1 MTFDNQVHADFDHAR
16 RKASWRSVINRL
28 TGRRSEL
35 LRFEEVRHQLRAQGR
50 HDAGA
55 RPVLLDAIVGSVGR
69 YRDFD
74 TAFLPLQTQTK
85 RRWLSI
91 DRAHYDD
98 LVLPPVELYRLGET
112 YFVKDGNHRV
122 SVARERGQMYIDAVV
137 IELHAPV
144 PIGSL
149 SELEDWIG
157 QQDAVEFLS
166 TTQLLVLRPTA
177 QVLLTLPGQY
187 EQLLEHISVH
197 RWFLGIESER
207 EIPYAEAVT
216 SWYDRVFLP
225 IVEGIRDA
233 AMLREFPKRTEAD
246 LYLWLIEHLW
256 YLREAGEL
264 DETAPLDEAARSYAD
279 AYADSFST
287 RPRRRLARALR
298 RRLTS
303 GD

>member
-1 MTFDNQVHADFDHAR
+1 MTFDNQINSDFDHAR
-16 RKASWRSVINRL
+16 RKASWRSIINRL
-28 TGRRSEL
+28 IGRRTEL
-35 LRFEEVRHQLRAQGR
+35 LRFEEVRRQLRAEGR

-98 LVLPPVELYRLGET
+98 LVLPPVELDRLGET

-122 SVARERGQMYIDAVV
+122 SVARERGQVYVDAVIV
-137 IELHAPV
+137 ELHAPV
-144 PIGSL
+144 PIRSL
-149 SELEDWIG
+149 AELEDWIG

-166 TTQLLVLRPTA
+166 TTQLLVLRPAA
-177 QVLLTLPGQY
+177 QVLLTVPGQY
-187 EQLLEHISVH
+187 ERLLEHISVH
-197 RWFLGIESER
+197 RWFMGIESDR
-207 EIPYAEAVT
+207 EIAYPEAVT
-216 SWYDRVFLP
+216 SWYDRVFVP

-233 AMLREFPKRTEAD
+233 SILREFPKRTEAD

-256 YLREAGEL
+256 YLRQAGEL
-264 DETAPLDEAARSYAD
+264 DEAVSLDAAARSYAD
-279 AYADSFST
+279 AYADTFS
-287 RPRRRLARALR
+287 PRATRRLARALR

-303 GD
+303 GG

>member
-1 MTFDNQVHADFDHAR
+1 MSFDQQVHADFDHAR
-16 RKASWRSVINRL
+16 RKASWRTLINRL
-28 TGRRSEL
+28 IGRRNEL
-35 LRFEEVRHQLRAQGR
+35 LRFEEVRRQLRAQGR
-50 HDAGA
+50 HEAGA

-74 TAFLPLQTQTK
+74 TAFLPLQSQTK

-91 DRAHYDD
+91 SQAHYED
-98 LVLPPVELYRLGET
+98 LVLPPVDLYKLGET

-122 SVARERGQMYIDAVV
+122 SVARERGQIYVDANV
-137 IELHAPV
+137 IEIHAPV

-166 TTQLLVLRPTA
+166 KTQLMDLRPDA

-207 EIPYAEAVT
+207 EISNAEAVA
-216 SWYDRVFLP
+216 SWYDRVYLP
-225 IVEGIRDA
+225 LVEGIREA
-233 AMLREFPKRTEAD
+233 SILPEFPGRTEAD

-264 DETAPLDEAARSYAD
+264 DENAPLDEAARSYAD
-279 AYADSFST
+279 GFSP
-287 RPRRRLARALR
+287 RPFRRLARALR
-298 RRLTS
+298 RRFT
-303 GD
+303 

>member
-1 MTFDNQVHADFDHAR
+1 MTFDNQINSDFDHAR

-28 TGRRSEL
+28 TGRRTEL
-35 LRFEEVRHQLRAQGR
+35 LRFEEVRRQLRAAGR
-50 HDAGA
+50 HDAGS
-55 RPVLLDAIVGSVGR
+55 RPILLNAIVGSVGR

-98 LVLPPVELYRLGET
+98 VMLPPVELYRLGET

-122 SVARERGQMYIDAVV
+122 SVARERGQVYIDAVV

-149 SELEDWIG
+149 AELEEWIG

-166 TTQLLVLRPTA
+166 TTRLLLLRPEA
-177 QVLLTLPGQY
+177 QLLLTLPGQY
-187 EQLLEHISVH
+187 ERLLEHISVH
-197 RWFLGIESER
+197 RWFLGIELDR
-207 EIPYAEAVT
+207 EIPYAEAVA
-216 SWYDRVFLP
+216 SWYDRVYLP
-225 IVEGIRDA
+225 IVDGIREA
-233 AMLREFPKRTEAD
+233 SMLREFPKRTEAD

-256 YLREAGEL
+256 FLREAGEL
-264 DETAPLDEAARSYAD
+264 DENAPIDEAARSYAD
-279 AYADSFST
+279 GFSQ
-287 RPRRRLARALR
+287 RPSRRLARALR
-298 RRLTS
+298 R
-303 GD
+303 G